1 MKEFK
6 GFKKGV
12 NLGGWLSQ
20 CDYREEHL
28 ESFITEEDF
37 KRIASWG
44 VDHVRVPIDYNVIQN
59 DDGTVRESGFRY
71 IDKAVSLCEK
81 NGLNTII
88 DLHKTIG
95 YSFDKGEKVM
105 GSDTSSGVSEHSYNA
120 LILKIIL

>member
-44 VDHVRVPIDYNVIQN
+44 VDHVRVPIERDTERRRNGKGIGLPLYRQ
-59 DDGTVRESGFRY
+59 SG
-71 IDKAVSLCEK
+71 
-81 NGLNTII
+81 II
-88 DLHKTIG
+88 
-95 YSFDKGEKVM
+95 V
-105 GSDTSSGVSEHSYNA
+105 
-120 LILKIIL
+120 